1 MPDRPETES
10 LTAREIRR
18 YTFRAGLVRTEGGIG
33 ELISEVYTSVLGAVV
48 LVVMAAAVIA
58 GLRDSLGLG
67 STPVWAASALA
78 PGFQSLPPMQAS
90 ATVLLTLAAALLSVE
105 MNIGPIALSVPQTF
119 WWLGLPVPR
128 RGFILPGFLRSALWP
143 VIAAVAV
150 VVPLAFGSAGEAGPL
165 QVLLSAV
172 CGMGLALLLYG
183 IAAWLQILGRG
194 RWVRRVAG
202 IVVLVAP
209 LSLVV
214 TALVG
219 TVAGRPVDL
228 EWLQYLPTSWPLL
241 VAQGSVAPL
250 LLLIAAAA
258 VLVLVYTNLERL
270 SSSRLKASAVA
281 GSHVA
286 GSVLSMDAGE
296 LTRALGSA
304 DTAVPTRI
312 RLPLVFTGGSPARRS
327 MLTLLS
333 AQLTVQLR
341 HPARL
346 LRVLVL
352 ATLPASVA
360 AVQFL
365 GNAPLLAVVVYLAAL
380 FGVTGM
386 GHVARFAAGNP
397 SVDALLPLPQVT
409 VRRVH
414 LLGPAAG
421 LTLWM
426 AVAFTLLL
434 ILGVGSWPLVLLGV
448 LAGPGLGA
456 ATLRAAFRPAPD
468 WTMPPVATAAGP
480 IPVGAIRNFLVGPD
494 LTLITLLPVLVC
506 LASGGVPLLAF
517 PVQLA
522 LTALAIVWGTHVRRP
537 ATTRSGASTPAVAPS
552 TGQRR

>member
-1 MPDRPETES
+1 MPDRS
-10 LTAREIRR
+10 AGDLLSAREIRR

-48 LVVMAAAVIA
+48 LVVMAAAVIT

-105 MNIGPIALSVPQTF
+105 MNVGPIALSVPQTF

-128 RGFILPGFLRSALWP
+128 RGFIVPGFLRSALWP
-143 VIAAVAV
+143 AAAAVAV
-150 VVPLAFGSAGEAGPL
+150 VVPLALGSAAQAGPL
-165 QVLLSAV
+165 QVLLSAL
-172 CGMGLALLLYG
+172 CGAGLALLLYG
-183 IAAWLQILGRG
+183 VAGWLQIGGRG
-194 RWVRRVAG
+194 RWVRTLAG
-202 IVVLVAP
+202 VVVLVAP

-214 TALVG
+214 TALAG
-219 TVAGRPVDL
+219 TIEGRPVNL
-228 EWLQYLPTSWPLL
+228 GWLQYLPTSWPLL
-241 VAQGSVAPL
+241 VAQGQLAPL
-250 LLLIAAAA
+250 SLLAAAGA
-258 VLVLVYTNLERL
+258 VLVAVYANLERL

-286 GSVLSMDAGE
+286 GSVLSMDASE

-304 DTAVPTRI
+304 DTNVPTRI
-312 RLPLVFTGGSPARRS
+312 RLPLVFSRGSAARRS
-327 MLTLLS
+327 VLTLLS
-333 AQLTVQLR
+333 AQLTVHLR

-352 ATLPASVA
+352 ATIPASVA

-365 GNAPLLAVVVYLAAL
+365 GNAPLLAVVVYVAAL
-380 FGVTGM
+380 FGTTGL

-397 SVDALLPLPQVT
+397 SVDALLPLSQQT

-414 LLGPAAG
+414 LLVPAAG
-421 LTLWM
+421 LTLWTTL
-426 AVAFTLLL
+426 AFTLLL
-434 ILGVGSWPLVLLGV
+434 ILGVGSWPLVLLAL

-456 ATLRAAFRPAPD
+456 ATLRAAFRPAPN

-480 IPVGAIRNFLVGPD
+480 IPVGAIRNFVVGPD
-494 LTLITLLPVLVC
+494 LVLITLLPVLVC

-517 PVQLA
+517 PIQLGLTVLA
-522 LTALAIVWGTHVRRP
+522 LVWGTHVRRP
-537 ATTRSGASTPAVAPS
+537 AASRDSSMPGAGGSSA
-552 TGQRR
+552 GQRG